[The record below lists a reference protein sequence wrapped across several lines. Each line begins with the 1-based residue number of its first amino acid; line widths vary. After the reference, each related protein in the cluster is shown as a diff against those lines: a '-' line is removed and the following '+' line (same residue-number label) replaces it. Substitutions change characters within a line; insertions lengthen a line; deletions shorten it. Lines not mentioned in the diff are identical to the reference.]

1 MQGLPAGAQLVQ
13 SAKYGYAEIVWT
25 PTANQVGQY
34 DLSVQVS
41 DQGLPPKDLGYPV
54 PEGFVAVPNV
64 VAQDIRIVVRATN
77 LTPELLDIQVQQG
90 GSVVQQA
97 DQIIL
102 QAQEGQPLT
111 WTMTVKDADLD
122 QLYWSFSALPK
133 GVNITTQAL
142 GNGQSQL
149 VLKWLPSMFAAQS
162 SLGSSQLGNYNFT
175 VTVTDGSAKLNR
187 NVQIQVAN
195 VNQQPVFTSLPLQ
208 LVYEGETL
216 SFNLLA
222 QDGDNDALRYQLV
235 HDANTPAD
243 IYVDATT
250 GYVEWTPA
258 NNIVDNQFGD
268 QKAFDLTFMVTDG
281 QISVLK
287 TVQVRV
293 LDVNKAPKIQSSN
306 RTLVVGQQFQLDIV
320 KSAQNS
326 LNNNRNIYVSD
337 IDGQAQT
344 QGLIVSFDQ
353 LPQGASYDAV
363 TGRLSWI
370 PNAGQIGKFVAYV
383 KVSDG
388 YDTVRQAITFNVVA
402 DRNAYEPTLH
412 IETTPAIPVVAGQIV
427 TATVRADS
435 FSAIANTMVEV
446 RGSALG
452 TDQWQVASLDSTG
465 RIKLIGQQPG
475 LIEIRATAIDIDGFS
490 QQQVQTIRVKDPQ
503 DNLAPVLTWQG
514 QLKGAAI
521 TTAPIV
527 VQNITDLTASIK
539 EQQLMGYKL
548 EIARN
553 TTGLLQWHTLQDV
566 SLKASYSNQ
575 TLDIFTI
582 DPALFVNGA
591 YQLRLTAWDLVGR
604 VEELYANIEINS
616 VTKQLNQATYVDA
629 SLQIGS
635 QTIDLV
641 RSITTDSH
649 GDFSNWTTGLFDTQL
664 THNQRLNN
672 SVGTVA
678 AWQTGAKV
686 WLQIP
691 QGLTGVTAIQTQYLN
706 FTLNLQTQDVTGEN
720 KGIHQF
726 TPQFS
731 NVQGWSLTAHS
742 SADLHI
748 DNLIQQG
755 QSLYNEST
763 GLAWVPSYFNLTA
776 PDGTRYLLDQAGKV
790 LSIHFNTGEQW
801 LVSQNNIVLVG
812 GKTSQSIEFKR
823 DSQGRISQILG
834 QGIQG
839 EQVSLLYKYNSANQL
854 ELVRNLIT
862 GEVVQRYSYTATG
875 EVRLEKAIAYLGAS
889 VDWLNQNH
897 SAPQWQGD
905 LNNQTQYFDFAI
917 RESELAST
925 IKAMGATGAVLVAIE
940 TQGNVQNINVA
951 DATIVSQQR
960 HGDHTVTL
968 VRITSAGFKQL
979 AISGVGAVAVR
990 LSIVGDLNHDGN
1002 VDGLDSTLLQQAQ
1015 EGQNQFDL
1023 NGDGL
1028 INHADLQI
1036 LYANYGWKSN
1046 KAPVNVVPQ
1055 GTQALK
1061 THRDLSVTGQLDQ
1074 IAVDREGDAVYW
1086 NILSST
1092 HGVAQLSY
1100 NGKNLSFKP
1109 EVGFSGYATVTLQ
1122 ADDGY
1127 SKGQPIELKIYVS
1140 DAKLVLIHIERLA
1153 AVALGNS
1160 AGLHVRGDFA
1170 DEEGVTL
1177 TADYLQF
1184 VSDNPDVLTVDA
1196 KGNITTK
1203 KSGIATVHVSARGI
1217 EGVNVISVD
1226 HSIYTPYADQ
1236 DGFEVDVYPRAVNL
1250 PLSATRQLKVHDAD
1264 GNYISQA
1271 TTGIKYYI
1279 SDSNIAD
1286 ITADGLVIPKVLGK
1300 AKITIIYQN
1309 MQTEI
1314 VLNVQQELLGTIKV
1328 SNKEGGIT
1336 SDSSGNIL
1344 MVASGSLPDGT
1355 AVSIEKVA
1363 LDSVGIPLP
1372 AKEYLAGLG
1381 AFTID
1386 LSGETATKPLQLGIK
1401 VGDSYIDPQTGST
1414 EQLNEGTEVLFWR
1427 KGIFTDAN
1435 GVERETWWLL
1445 DNGFVDAKGMARTAS
1460 PPFGGVSVS
1469 GTVVITTRIKN
1480 VDKKTGAMTIVQ
1492 SSTDYSFIYSMAA
1505 NAVMSVGRGGLVG
1518 LAIDSAFTLYDSFS
1532 VVTYTLAGSYS
1543 KEVPVNKDDG
1553 GITINKIEVPKNN
1566 NVEEPSISGYSFNA
1580 NTNELTVDVQN
1591 VSNAFDLNIWLV
1603 PQGDQLDHP
1612 RNKAEHGL
1620 IWKSYK
1626 ANWKSGNTYSIVIDD
1641 GIALG
1646 LHNIYLEKKLYT
1658 YTDNGIRIASD
1669 YSEYS
1674 DFVSLKVQAPKV
1686 SIALSN
1692 KEIIITEQG
1701 KQTSD
1706 FGVKRIVNADEKG
1719 NGLFLYLPS
1728 NKTDPITYNEQGTLA
1743 FIAGRNTIYVLDMI
1757 SYKIVDSITVNSS
1770 GEYISA
1776 LLYNDGWLYVSSYG
1790 PSPLIRINVDELST
1804 EFLKVQQS
1812 LDISTAAVTGFG
1824 DMAISHGRYLAVI
1837 ASVSNRGVLG
1847 GIGGAVYWTKDP
1859 VGDIYVIDLNKINYQ
1874 GEFTDNNGV
1883 DIINAIDL
1891 GNIGQRPMRIAEGL
1905 YAGEFIM
1912 TSLRDV
1918 NQGVSTIKVGL
1929 DNQGNLTQS
1938 SVHKKIR
1945 LKPTYTQRDYNPR
1958 ARTNRQEIQNSSDVV
1973 LVNYNNMMYALVAD
1987 YNFWF
1992 NDTSVSEYGMW
2003 GVNKRIG
2010 GKIGI
2015 IQDPFGY
2022 YGEPMFIGS
2031 TIPIIGASIETLTIT
2046 DNGLL
2051 QASVW
2056 MDEMGGPDDSYYSRM
2071 FRSVFVWNVQDL
2083 LDSADR
2089 FIKAGKVDTQK
2100 PIDAALPSRFDD
2112 LTGTNV
2118 FYNSVK
2124 TIQSYS
2130 HEQSSIFDLDSYLH
2144 SESDK
2149 DDQPAAPTPSSEKP
2163 DYSGLDIKSMG
2174 SVGNSLVRE
2183 YAKNLYIS
2191 SMVQV
2196 ELVKNLY
2203 GSATPELEKVDI
2215 AKQLFLSTFADA
2227 KSAEF
2232 ALTTADTE
2240 LFGVFSQLINMS
2252 IQEIEV
2258 TLRLSILGEHLLNK
2272 DMKWMLDQLNIVFP
2286 TPTISIEALN
2296 DSINLES
2303 LNGLL
2308 NGEDVEIQLTDN
2320 AMSLKGA
2327 GQALVVILSLTKG
2340 APPNTIYMA
2349 SKAETV
2355 VATNVVRSSFRT
2367 AAQIAKEVSPQLL
2380 KQSLQRSKNL
2390 AATAASVATKNVSS
2404 IIKEQNQIVKIQKS
2418 VATAIRDAIAKNAKT
2433 IKQVAATTAAIAS
2446 VSSIISQSSGVT
2458 NPGSGTSSGSEKK
2471 EQKRKN
2477 TDSYFVGGNSILTDK
2492 TYNIFKDLIENGDG
2506 IKYDSTTQASLLK
2519 EYLEDL
2525 IDRKILFAGW
2535 SNLVEAKVVTLS
2547 TTGQKTSDSKGFAQ
2561 VAIEL
2566 YLPMSPTGSEN
2577 EGLVVESNVVTSSK
2591 VLWKTIQINTRNLS
2605 YLFDHY
2611 ITKKDLKGEK
2621 YQYNYTYDT
2630 SALENKNKIM
2640 AGFTI
2645 NVRSEN
2651 NEVVFDAM
2659 WGDTIEIDLNLKAL
2673 RDKNLFASVIQ
2684 HELTEISQLYMKAS
2698 KLKSNAAALKVL
2710 LTDGRYDEH
2719 EIAKRASD
2727 ELLAEQLAVEFDDG
2741 TTLHRYLNDETSPYG
2756 ESKWMGSLH
2765 EEAVQKH
2772 IQETHNLSNGEY
2784 FGQVNYQLY
2793 VKSKDAD
2800 GKDIYVPKVYK
2811 FIDSKTGAYEQSVR
2825 GYFDGLYFD
2834 AKNMALQI
2842 VEAKSSLQQ
2851 YMKDA
2856 VKDGINSLNAQLLD
2870 NLYEE
2875 IKNSIGYQPNQKY
2888 LYRDIL
2894 KQDDENEEIV
2904 IRIFNEDLIKRL
2916 KEIQS
2921 DIGINIITKADDGG
2935 YYLKKQGN
2943 IQKNSGSVGVNQSL
2957 ELYLRFYEKTTS
2969 SDTAEQNI
2977 KKANPY
2983 DKYYIVN
2990 SSNYTQFADGT
3001 VKRAKNQDQ
3010 AMQILLS
3017 NIVEQQYQLNR
3028 VSIEHLLESAQQY
3041 WINLGVDASLFDQV
3055 SLSIQDININGTIA
3069 YVENGNHIVLSP
3081 NAAGYGWFIDES
3093 PFEHTEFT
3101 MNSTQNYGV
3110 ASNSQISTQ
3119 IDLLTV
3125 LIHELGHTIGLT
3137 DTFISQDLMGGFIQ
3151 QGIRL
3156 LPTQQNL
3163 QGWQAQKPSNTQQE
3177 DNDPTH
3183 YFVVGA
3189 LSINPKTAPLWNS
3202 QNLQIQQMFQ
3212 NTNTGLSGWKIFGE
3226 IKQNQEDI
3234 VLNETHQQHTNLSQ
3248 AFKLGAQDKVLT
3260 FTVKDQHLADYN
3272 NSPDDAFEVA
3282 LLDAHTG
3289 EALFKVSDLNNTDAL
3304 FNLQANGQNYLAH
3317 GIERVINSDGSQ
3329 TFFINLDQALAGR
3342 DVLLSFDL
3350 LGFGAADSSV
3360 TLNNIRLVA
3369 EPLAVNDHY
3378 QFDEDTTITGNVL
3391 NNDLLIGKSIENV
3404 VLVTAPQHGELV
3416 LLANGEFSY
3425 VPHANYFGQDQFSYY
3440 FTTVDGQQSKVATV
3454 QLEINAVND
3463 APVFNTQPQWEI
3475 VAGEPLVLDFDA
3487 YVQDAE
3493 NNPITVQIAQQPQ
3506 NGVISYDAATGHYV
3520 YLVDKAFVG
3529 DDAFSVVLTDGIE
3542 SSQPYTF
3549 TIHVLASNTA
3559 PVLHEQIIS
3568 TDEDQTLAFDPLVSA
3583 YDAEGDQLTA
3593 QFSALPQHGR
3603 LEQLANGHYQYVPDA
3618 NYFGTD
3624 SFSYFVTDGK
3634 LNSQVVNVSIT
3645 VNAVNDAPVAVP
3657 KTIYGSEDQALLLHW
3672 NDFLVSDI
3680 DGDLI
3685 TIKITELPASGQLQ
3699 HLTSEGQWVVV
3710 RINDVFTQSEIESGK
3725 LRFIPELNASGSQ
3738 GYLAQGLGNKKQHYA
3753 QFVYVALDGK
3763 TQSQNTV
3770 MTIDIEA
3777 VADKPE
3783 LVIGEPQTDQ
3793 EELFRTTWEAAP
3805 NKDKTSTLLERRYLE
3820 GWRLIKTPNRSQTGR
3835 DGFEIWSN
3843 GDQMQNAADQMI
3855 TVYANKTVA
3864 GQNWLELND
3873 ADAFVAQ
3880 TLGIER
3886 EVQTVFGQ
3894 KYTLTFDYAG
3904 RLGFSQSFT
3913 QIGIYVDGKRIASYA
3928 NTSPNDQLNWQNIQ
3942 FSFTGTGQIQN
3953 LQIIIE
3959 APLTH
3964 THGRGAMIDNIVL
3977 SKSKL
3982 LNHGKEDQPIALS
3995 SIHAKLTDNDG
4006 SEQLKLALAGL
4017 PLGSKVNDGVNEF
4030 IVTELHTIVDITN
4043 WNLDTLK
4050 LTPPKDFSGELKL
4063 QVIASSIEQSN
4074 SSIATSTQELTV
4086 FVEAVA
4092 DAPSLETHQSQHA
4105 LTSREVFHTEWRG
4118 VYNSILNKNPT
4129 VVYGWSLDG
4138 WTTHKEQL
4146 FKLDAFEVWHS
4157 GDQLKNTSGQNIPL
4171 QGLNSNI
4178 WIRLND
4184 GKDTLYQQTAIERQ
4198 VNTVAGTTY
4207 SLSFD
4212 LAGLLGQAANMG
4224 CIGVYV
4230 DGQQIAVFDAPS
4242 GQNALNWQEQQVSF
4256 EGNGCNRTIRLQ
4268 LEGNTFGR
4276 TAFVSNIRL
4285 VETYTSTENLVYAMI
4300 GQTSYLP
4307 IIAARSNDQDGSE
4320 QLKLE
4325 LSGFNQGTV
4334 LTDGTHYATVSSTQQ
4349 LVDITLWDWT
4359 QIHFASD
4366 SNQDMTIQIK
4376 ATSIEQSNQQST
4388 STLKTVTVKMLGGQ
4402 ACLSP
4407 WQLVNGFV
4415 STWVNHVESIPLHV
4429 KAHWSCQIPL
4439 LSAQLDLNILPKDED
4454 EDLIILGQEEQSDA
4468 WLKALE
4474 RTAQQN
4480 WKQLF

>member
-1 MQGLPAGAQLVQ
+1 
-13 SAKYGYAEIVWT
+13 
-25 PTANQVGQY
+25 
-34 DLSVQVS
+34 
-41 DQGLPPKDLGYPV
+41 
-54 PEGFVAVPNV
+54 
-64 VAQDIRIVVRATN
+64 
-77 LTPELLDIQVQQG
+77 
-90 GSVVQQA
+90 
-97 DQIIL
+97 
-102 QAQEGQPLT
+102 
-111 WTMTVKDADLD
+111 
-122 QLYWSFSALPK
+122 
-133 GVNITTQAL
+133 
-142 GNGQSQL
+142 
-149 VLKWLPSMFAAQS
+149 
-162 SLGSSQLGNYNFT
+162 
-175 VTVTDGSAKLNR
+175 
-187 NVQIQVAN
+187 
-195 VNQQPVFTSLPLQ
+195 
-208 LVYEGETL
+208 
-216 SFNLLA
+216 
-222 QDGDNDALRYQLV
+222 
-235 HDANTPAD
+235 
-243 IYVDATT
+243 
-250 GYVEWTPA
+250 
-258 NNIVDNQFGD
+258 
-268 QKAFDLTFMVTDG
+268 
-281 QISVLK
+281 
-287 TVQVRV
+287 
-293 LDVNKAPKIQSSN
+293 
-306 RTLVVGQQFQLDIV
+306 
-320 KSAQNS
+320 
-326 LNNNRNIYVSD
+326 
-337 IDGQAQT
+337 
-344 QGLIVSFDQ
+344 
-353 LPQGASYDAV
+353 
-363 TGRLSWI
+363 
-370 PNAGQIGKFVAYV
+370 
-383 KVSDG
+383 
-388 YDTVRQAITFNVVA
+388 
-402 DRNAYEPTLH
+402 
-412 IETTPAIPVVAGQIV
+412 
-427 TATVRADS
+427 
-435 FSAIANTMVEV
+435 
-446 RGSALG
+446 
-452 TDQWQVASLDSTG
+452 
-465 RIKLIGQQPG
+465 
-475 LIEIRATAIDIDGFS
+475 
-490 QQQVQTIRVKDPQ
+490 
-503 DNLAPVLTWQG
+503 
-514 QLKGAAI
+514 
-521 TTAPIV
+521 
-527 VQNITDLTASIK
+527 
-539 EQQLMGYKL
+539 
-548 EIARN
+548 
-553 TTGLLQWHTLQDV
+553 
-566 SLKASYSNQ
+566 
-575 TLDIFTI
+575 
-582 DPALFVNGA
+582 
-591 YQLRLTAWDLVGR
+591 
-604 VEELYANIEINS
+604 
-616 VTKQLNQATYVDA
+616 
-629 SLQIGS
+629 
-635 QTIDLV
+635 
-641 RSITTDSH
+641 
-649 GDFSNWTTGLFDTQL
+649 
-664 THNQRLNN
+664 
-672 SVGTVA
+672 
-678 AWQTGAKV
+678 
-686 WLQIP
+686 
-691 QGLTGVTAIQTQYLN
+691 
-706 FTLNLQTQDVTGEN
+706 
-720 KGIHQF
+720 
-726 TPQFS
+726 
-731 NVQGWSLTAHS
+731 
-742 SADLHI
+742 
-748 DNLIQQG
+748 
-755 QSLYNEST
+755 
-763 GLAWVPSYFNLTA
+763 
-776 PDGTRYLLDQAGKV
+776 
-790 LSIHFNTGEQW
+790 
-801 LVSQNNIVLVG
+801 
-812 GKTSQSIEFKR
+812 
-823 DSQGRISQILG
+823 
-834 QGIQG
+834 
-839 EQVSLLYKYNSANQL
+839 
-854 ELVRNLIT
+854 
-862 GEVVQRYSYTATG
+862 
-875 EVRLEKAIAYLGAS
+875 
-889 VDWLNQNH
+889 
-897 SAPQWQGD
+897 
-905 LNNQTQYFDFAI
+905 
-917 RESELAST
+917 
-925 IKAMGATGAVLVAIE
+925 
-940 TQGNVQNINVA
+940 
-951 DATIVSQQR
+951 
-960 HGDHTVTL
+960 
-968 VRITSAGFKQL
+968 
-979 AISGVGAVAVR
+979 
-990 LSIVGDLNHDGN
+990 
-1002 VDGLDSTLLQQAQ
+1002 
-1015 EGQNQFDL
+1015 
-1023 NGDGL
+1023 
-1028 INHADLQI
+1028 
-1036 LYANYGWKSN
+1036 
-1046 KAPVNVVPQ
+1046 
-1055 GTQALK
+1055 
-1061 THRDLSVTGQLDQ
+1061 
-1074 IAVDREGDAVYW
+1074 
-1086 NILSST
+1086 
-1092 HGVAQLSY
+1092 
-1100 NGKNLSFKP
+1100 
-1109 EVGFSGYATVTLQ
+1109 
-1122 ADDGY
+1122 
-1127 SKGQPIELKIYVS
+1127 
-1140 DAKLVLIHIERLA
+1140 
-1153 AVALGNS
+1153 
-1160 AGLHVRGDFA
+1160 
-1170 DEEGVTL
+1170 
-1177 TADYLQF
+1177 
-1184 VSDNPDVLTVDA
+1184 
-1196 KGNITTK
+1196 
-1203 KSGIATVHVSARGI
+1203 
-1217 EGVNVISVD
+1217 
-1226 HSIYTPYADQ
+1226 
-1236 DGFEVDVYPRAVNL
+1236 
-1250 PLSATRQLKVHDAD
+1250 
-1264 GNYISQA
+1264 
-1271 TTGIKYYI
+1271 
-1279 SDSNIAD
+1279 
-1286 ITADGLVIPKVLGK
+1286 
-1300 AKITIIYQN
+1300 
-1309 MQTEI
+1309 
-1314 VLNVQQELLGTIKV
+1314 
-1328 SNKEGGIT
+1328 
-1336 SDSSGNIL
+1336 
-1344 MVASGSLPDGT
+1344 
-1355 AVSIEKVA
+1355 
-1363 LDSVGIPLP
+1363 
-1372 AKEYLAGLG
+1372 
-1381 AFTID
+1381 
-1386 LSGETATKPLQLGIK
+1386 
-1401 VGDSYIDPQTGST
+1401 
-1414 EQLNEGTEVLFWR
+1414 
-1427 KGIFTDAN
+1427 
-1435 GVERETWWLL
+1435 
-1445 DNGFVDAKGMARTAS
+1445 
-1460 PPFGGVSVS
+1460 
-1469 GTVVITTRIKN
+1469 
-1480 VDKKTGAMTIVQ
+1480 
-1492 SSTDYSFIYSMAA
+1492 
-1505 NAVMSVGRGGLVG
+1505 
-1518 LAIDSAFTLYDSFS
+1518 
-1532 VVTYTLAGSYS
+1532 
-1543 KEVPVNKDDG
+1543 
-1553 GITINKIEVPKNN
+1553 
-1566 NVEEPSISGYSFNA
+1566 
-1580 NTNELTVDVQN
+1580 
-1591 VSNAFDLNIWLV
+1591 
-1603 PQGDQLDHP
+1603 
-1612 RNKAEHGL
+1612 
-1620 IWKSYK
+1620 
-1626 ANWKSGNTYSIVIDD
+1626 
-1641 GIALG
+1641 
-1646 LHNIYLEKKLYT
+1646 
-1658 YTDNGIRIASD
+1658 
-1669 YSEYS
+1669 
-1674 DFVSLKVQAPKV
+1674 
-1686 SIALSN
+1686 
-1692 KEIIITEQG
+1692 
-1701 KQTSD
+1701 
-1706 FGVKRIVNADEKG
+1706 
-1719 NGLFLYLPS
+1719 
-1728 NKTDPITYNEQGTLA
+1728 
-1743 FIAGRNTIYVLDMI
+1743 
-1757 SYKIVDSITVNSS
+1757 
-1770 GEYISA
+1770 
-1776 LLYNDGWLYVSSYG
+1776 
-1790 PSPLIRINVDELST
+1790 
-1804 EFLKVQQS
+1804 
-1812 LDISTAAVTGFG
+1812 
-1824 DMAISHGRYLAVI
+1824 
-1837 ASVSNRGVLG
+1837 
-1847 GIGGAVYWTKDP
+1847 
-1859 VGDIYVIDLNKINYQ
+1859 
-1874 GEFTDNNGV
+1874 
-1883 DIINAIDL
+1883 
-1891 GNIGQRPMRIAEGL
+1891 
-1905 YAGEFIM
+1905 
-1912 TSLRDV
+1912 
-1918 NQGVSTIKVGL
+1918 
-1929 DNQGNLTQS
+1929 
-1938 SVHKKIR
+1938 
-1945 LKPTYTQRDYNPR
+1945 
-1958 ARTNRQEIQNSSDVV
+1958 
-1973 LVNYNNMMYALVAD
+1973 
-1987 YNFWF
+1987 
-1992 NDTSVSEYGMW
+1992 
-2003 GVNKRIG
+2003 
-2010 GKIGI
+2010 
-2015 IQDPFGY
+2015 
-2022 YGEPMFIGS
+2022 
-2031 TIPIIGASIETLTIT
+2031 
-2046 DNGLL
+2046 
-2051 QASVW
+2051 
-2056 MDEMGGPDDSYYSRM
+2056 
-2071 FRSVFVWNVQDL
+2071 
-2083 LDSADR
+2083 
-2089 FIKAGKVDTQK
+2089 
-2100 PIDAALPSRFDD
+2100 
-2112 LTGTNV
+2112 
-2118 FYNSVK
+2118 
-2124 TIQSYS
+2124 
-2130 HEQSSIFDLDSYLH
+2130 
-2144 SESDK
+2144 
-2149 DDQPAAPTPSSEKP
+2149 
-2163 DYSGLDIKSMG
+2163 
-2174 SVGNSLVRE
+2174 
-2183 YAKNLYIS
+2183 
-2191 SMVQV
+2191 
-2196 ELVKNLY
+2196 
-2203 GSATPELEKVDI
+2203 
-2215 AKQLFLSTFADA
+2215 
-2227 KSAEF
+2227 
-2232 ALTTADTE
+2232 
-2240 LFGVFSQLINMS
+2240 
-2252 IQEIEV
+2252 
-2258 TLRLSILGEHLLNK
+2258 
-2272 DMKWMLDQLNIVFP
+2272 
-2286 TPTISIEALN
+2286 
-2296 DSINLES
+2296 
-2303 LNGLL
+2303 
-2308 NGEDVEIQLTDN
+2308 
-2320 AMSLKGA
+2320 
-2327 GQALVVILSLTKG
+2327 
-2340 APPNTIYMA
+2340 
-2349 SKAETV
+2349 
-2355 VATNVVRSSFRT
+2355 
-2367 AAQIAKEVSPQLL
+2367 
-2380 KQSLQRSKNL
+2380 
-2390 AATAASVATKNVSS
+2390 
-2404 IIKEQNQIVKIQKS
+2404 
-2418 VATAIRDAIAKNAKT
+2418 
-2433 IKQVAATTAAIAS
+2433 
-2446 VSSIISQSSGVT
+2446 
-2458 NPGSGTSSGSEKK
+2458 
-2471 EQKRKN
+2471 
-2477 TDSYFVGGNSILTDK
+2477 
-2492 TYNIFKDLIENGDG
+2492 
-2506 IKYDSTTQASLLK
+2506 
-2519 EYLEDL
+2519 
-2525 IDRKILFAGW
+2525 
-2535 SNLVEAKVVTLS
+2535 
-2547 TTGQKTSDSKGFAQ
+2547 
-2561 VAIEL
+2561 
-2566 YLPMSPTGSEN
+2566 
-2577 EGLVVESNVVTSSK
+2577 
-2591 VLWKTIQINTRNLS
+2591 
-2605 YLFDHY
+2605 
-2611 ITKKDLKGEK
+2611 
-2621 YQYNYTYDT
+2621 
-2630 SALENKNKIM
+2630 
-2640 AGFTI
+2640 
-2645 NVRSEN
+2645 
-2651 NEVVFDAM
+2651 
-2659 WGDTIEIDLNLKAL
+2659 
-2673 RDKNLFASVIQ
+2673 
-2684 HELTEISQLYMKAS
+2684 
-2698 KLKSNAAALKVL
+2698 
-2710 LTDGRYDEH
+2710 
-2719 EIAKRASD
+2719 
-2727 ELLAEQLAVEFDDG
+2727 
-2741 TTLHRYLNDETSPYG
+2741 
-2756 ESKWMGSLH
+2756 
-2765 EEAVQKH
+2765 
-2772 IQETHNLSNGEY
+2772 
-2784 FGQVNYQLY
+2784 
-2793 VKSKDAD
+2793 
-2800 GKDIYVPKVYK
+2800 
-2811 FIDSKTGAYEQSVR
+2811 
-2825 GYFDGLYFD
+2825 
-2834 AKNMALQI
+2834 
-2842 VEAKSSLQQ
+2842 
-2851 YMKDA
+2851 
-2856 VKDGINSLNAQLLD
+2856 
-2870 NLYEE
+2870 
-2875 IKNSIGYQPNQKY
+2875 
-2888 LYRDIL
+2888 
-2894 KQDDENEEIV
+2894 
-2904 IRIFNEDLIKRL
+2904 
-2916 KEIQS
+2916 
-2921 DIGINIITKADDGG
+2921 
-2935 YYLKKQGN
+2935 
-2943 IQKNSGSVGVNQSL
+2943 
-2957 ELYLRFYEKTTS
+2957 
-2969 SDTAEQNI
+2969 
-2977 KKANPY
+2977 
-2983 DKYYIVN
+2983 
-2990 SSNYTQFADGT
+2990 
-3001 VKRAKNQDQ
+3001 
-3010 AMQILLS
+3010 MQILLS